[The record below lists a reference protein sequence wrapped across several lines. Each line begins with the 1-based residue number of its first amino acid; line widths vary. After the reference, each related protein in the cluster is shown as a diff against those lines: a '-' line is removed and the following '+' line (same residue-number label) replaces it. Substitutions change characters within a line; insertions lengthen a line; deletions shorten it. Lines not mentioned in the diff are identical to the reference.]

1 MDYNTLVA
9 TQPPITVVETP
20 EFISRAKRLLAEGD
34 REELIGYLA
43 HNPTAGDV
51 VPGAGGIRKIRW
63 RLEGRGKRGGAR
75 VIYFF
80 HGVSVPL
87 FLLTAFA
94 KNERVDLSQADRNS
108 FQRLTKLL
116 VETYRRPKR

>member
-1 MDYNTLVA
+1 MDYNKLVG

-20 EFISRAKRLLAEGD
+20 EFISRAKRLLAEGE
-34 REELIGYLA
+34 REELINYLA
-43 HNPTAGDV
+43 HNPGAGDV
-51 VPGAGGIRKIRW
+51 VPGAGDIRKIRW

-87 FLLTAFA
+87 FLLGFCEERARGPLAKRSQQFSTIDEAFG
-94 KNERVDLSQADRNS
+94 
-108 FQRLTKLL
+108 
-116 VETYRRPKR
+116 

>member
-1 MDYNTLVA
+1 MDYNRSVA
-9 TQPPITVVETP
+9 TQPPVTVVETP
-20 EFISRAKRLLAEGD
+20 EFISRAKRLLAEEERD
-34 REELIGYLA
+34 ELIGYLA
-43 HNPTAGDV
+43 HNPKAGDV

-80 HGVSVPL
+80 HDVSVPL
-87 FLLTAFA
+87 FLLTVFP
-94 KNERVDLSQADRNS
+94 KNERVDLSQADCNG

-116 VETYRRPKR
+116 VETYRSPKR